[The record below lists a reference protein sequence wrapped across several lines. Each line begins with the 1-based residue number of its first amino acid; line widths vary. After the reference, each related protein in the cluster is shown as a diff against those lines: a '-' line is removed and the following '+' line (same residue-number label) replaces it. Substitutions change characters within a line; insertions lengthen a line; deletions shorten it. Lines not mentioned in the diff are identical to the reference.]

1 MSLKEKLFYP
11 TVVVFEYFG
20 ESSEFSKIAFLSIN
34 LFFTAI
40 GAFTNNPFLVFLGL
54 MCVDAGLWLISGRDK
69 GIQKKKAKKM
79 KELREEI

>member
-20 ESSEFSKIAFLSIN
+20 DTSEFSKIAFLLSN
-34 LFFTAI
+34 LIFTYLGSASSS
-40 GAFTNNPFLVFLGL
+40 PFVIFLGL
-54 MCVDAGLWLISGRDK
+54 MCIDAGLWLVSGRDK
-69 GIQKKKAKKM
+69 SIQKKKASKM